1 MKLRLLYGNT
11 NRRVSNN
18 LLVKYLK
25 PASKR
30 YLFSE
35 KELSLMSNSNSTTVS
50 VADNVT
56 ELVTFNI
63 PDKALFFDEAKRD
76 EVHALTPDQQI
87 LWAKT
92 KMDALRSLAVTA
104 AESVE
109 HANNDVAAFCIAL
122 NEVLSGEAWAILGYD
137 TPEACVKEE
146 LSLEHLGKIRQARG
160 EVSQILK
167 SVGGFSN
174 RVIATVLGV
183 THGTIN
189 NDFKKMKSVQ
199 VDNDY
204 PPEQSTSDFSSA
216 VQLRHNVAAVHSTS
230 ASTRQSSFG
239 HGDQKSLSLDGKSY
253 ADKRDDVV
261 KMRDFL
267 EFSYWKVLQGKSLRE
282 IEQITGTAYVTVK
295 NTLDLSGA
303 SEFFHEC
310 VTRLFVRARRLELSD
325 QVFTRAAIALQ
336 LQITLHGLGF
346 LTSAQGWLAGD
357 CHEHFVSGSSQK
369 LRTPIFCMLDPVSVK
384 AWAASEGQMSRDPLR
399 MNDDERSLTTV
410 SEIAQLLG
418 QQQSNVS
425 YHLDHW
431 KAALIQNESVDQL
444 NAFLEKKKK
453 QHSVSESDTPEDTHA
468 PAASPAGGVSEERAA
483 VDALDVADDWQI
495 LLRSDWNN
503 MSLAERMRVLYTQH
517 KRVTPMNLREA
528 LDSYSRCAFYLMESD
543 SQLSKSE
550 CVMIVDNAVHSSRVL
565 EQVFEL
571 IAMVSEFR
579 GSLSETKKQDA
590 VRVLDDLVAAAS
602 RVRDCLTATSDDVLF
617 GMSADEYKRELDE
630 QRELDDINDL
640 MRNDWI

>member
-1 MKLRLLYGNT
+1 
-11 NRRVSNN
+11 
-18 LLVKYLK
+18 
-25 PASKR
+25 
-30 YLFSE
+30 
-35 KELSLMSNSNSTTVS
+35 MSNSNSTTVS

-76 EVHALTPDQQI
+76 EVRALTPDQQI

-137 TPEACVKEE
+137 TPEACIKEE
-146 LSLEHLGKIRQARG
+146 LSLEQLGKIRQARG

-183 THGTIN
+183 NEKTVRNDAKNAVQLRN
-189 NDFKKMKSVQ
+189 NSAVVHSNSSSSAVQ
-199 VDNDY
+199 VRNY
-204 PPEQSTSDFSSA
+204 SAVEQSTSYPSNSFSASSA
-216 VQLRHNVAAVHSTS
+216 A
-230 ASTRQSSFG
+230 SFG
-239 HGDQKSLSLDGKSY
+239 HGDQKSLSLDGKY
-253 ADKRDDVV
+253 RADKRDDVA

-282 IEQITGTAYVTVK
+282 IEQITSTPFNTVK
-295 NTLDLSGA
+295 STLDLSGVGD
-303 SEFFHEC
+303 FFHEQ
-310 VTRLFVRARRLELSD
+310 VTRLFVKARRLELSD

-336 LQITLHGLGF
+336 LQITVHGFEF
-346 LTSAQGWLAGD
+346 LTSSQGWINGD
-357 CHEHFVSGSSQK
+357 NHEHFVRGSSQK

-384 AWAASEGQMSRDPLR
+384 AWVASEGQVSRDPLR
-399 MNDDERSLTTV
+399 VNDDERSLTTV

-431 KAALIQNESVDQL
+431 KAALVQNESIDQL
-444 NAFLEKKKK
+444 NAFLEKKK
-453 QHSVSESDTPEDTHA
+453 QQSTTTSQSQDIDNA
-468 PAASPAGGVSEERAA
+468 PAGGVSEERAA
-483 VDALDVADDWQI
+483 VDVLDVADDWQI
-495 LLRSDWNN
+495 LLRAEWNS
-503 MSLAERMRVLYTQH
+503 MSLAQRMRVLYTQH

-528 LDSYSRCAFYLMESD
+528 LDSYARCAFYLLDSD
-543 SQLSKSE
+543 TELSKSE
-550 CVMIVDNAVHSSRVL
+550 CVMIVDNAAHSSHVL
-565 EQVFEL
+565 GQVFEL
-571 IAMVSEFR
+571 IAMTSEFR
-579 GSLSETKKQDA
+579 HCLSQAKEQDT
-590 VRVLDDLVAAAS
+590 VQVLDDLVAAVS
-602 RVRDCLTATSDDVLF
+602 RVRDCLTAKSDDGLSF
-617 GMSADEYKRELDE
+617 GMSADEYKHELDE

>member
-1 MKLRLLYGNT
+1 M
-11 NRRVSNN
+11 NN
-18 LLVKYLK
+18 
-25 PASKR
+25 
-30 YLFSE
+30 F
-35 KELSLMSNSNSTTVS
+35 NGTTVS

-76 EVHALTPDQQI
+76 EVRALTPDQQI

-137 TPEACVKEE
+137 TPEACIKEE
-146 LSLEHLGKIRQARG
+146 LSLEQLGKIRQARG

-183 THGTIN
+183 NEKTVR
-189 NDFKKMKSVQ
+189 NDAK
-199 VDNDY
+199 N
-204 PPEQSTSDFSSA
+204 A
-216 VQLRHNVAAVHSTS
+216 VQLRNNSAAVHSTS
-230 ASTRQSSFG
+230 ASARQSSFG

-282 IEQITGTAYVTVK
+282 IEQITSTPFNTVK
-295 NTLDLSGA
+295 STLDLSGVGD
-303 SEFFHEC
+303 FFHEC

-357 CHEHFVSGSSQK
+357 CHEHFVRGSSQK

-431 KAALIQNESVDQL
+431 KAALIRNESVDQL

>member
-1 MKLRLLYGNT
+1 M
-11 NRRVSNN
+11 NN
-18 LLVKYLK
+18 
-25 PASKR
+25 
-30 YLFSE
+30 F
-35 KELSLMSNSNSTTVS
+35 NGTTVS

-76 EVHALTPDQQI
+76 EVRALTPDQQI

-137 TPEACVKEE
+137 TPEACIKEE
-146 LSLEHLGKIRQARG
+146 LSLEQLGKIRQARG

-183 THGTIN
+183 AETTIRRDTKN
-189 NDFKKMKSVQ
+189 
-199 VDNDY
+199 
-204 PPEQSTSDFSSA
+204 PP

-230 ASTRQSSFG
+230 ASAGQSSFG
-239 HGDQKSLSLDGKSY
+239 HDDQKSLSLDGKAY
-253 ADKRDDVV
+253 ADKRDDVA

-282 IEQITGTAYVTVK
+282 IEQITSTPFNTVK
-295 NTLDLSGA
+295 STLDLSGVGD
-303 SEFFHEC
+303 FFHEQ
-310 VTRLFVRARRLELSD
+310 VTRLFVKARRLELSD

-336 LQITLHGLGF
+336 LQITVHGFEF
-346 LTSAQGWLAGD
+346 LTSSQGWINGD
-357 CHEHFVSGSSQK
+357 NHEHFVRGSSQK

-384 AWAASEGQMSRDPLR
+384 AWVASEGQVSRDPLR
-399 MNDDERSLTTV
+399 VNDDERSLTTV

-431 KAALIQNESVDQL
+431 KAALVQNESIDQL
-444 NAFLEKKKK
+444 NAFLEKKK
-453 QHSVSESDTPEDTHA
+453 QQSTTTSQSQDIDNA
-468 PAASPAGGVSEERAA
+468 PAGGVSEERAA
-483 VDALDVADDWQI
+483 VDVLDVADDWQI
-495 LLRSDWNN
+495 LLRAEWNS
-503 MSLAERMRVLYTQH
+503 MSLAQRMRVLYTQH

-528 LDSYSRCAFYLMESD
+528 LDSYARCAFYLLDSD
-543 SQLSKSE
+543 TELSKSE
-550 CVMIVDNAVHSSRVL
+550 CVMIVDNAAHSSHVL
-565 EQVFEL
+565 GQVFEL
-571 IAMVSEFR
+571 IAMTSEFR
-579 GSLSETKKQDA
+579 HCLSQAKEQDT
-590 VRVLDDLVAAAS
+590 VQVLDDLVAAVS
-602 RVRDCLTATSDDVLF
+602 RVRDCLTAKSDDGLSF
-617 GMSADEYKRELDE
+617 GMSADEYKHELDE

>member
-1 MKLRLLYGNT
+1 M
-11 NRRVSNN
+11 NN
-18 LLVKYLK
+18 
-25 PASKR
+25 
-30 YLFSE
+30 F
-35 KELSLMSNSNSTTVS
+35 NGTTVS

-204 PPEQSTSDFSSA
+204 PP
-216 VQLRHNVAAVHSTS
+216 VQLRHYVAAVHSTS
-230 ASTRQSSFG
+230 ASAGQSSFG
-239 HGDQKSLSLDGKSY
+239 HDDQKSLSLDGKAY
-253 ADKRDDVV
+253 ADKRDDVA

-282 IEQITGTAYVTVK
+282 IEQITSTPFNTVK
-295 NTLDLSGA
+295 STLDLSGVGD
-303 SEFFHEC
+303 FFHEQ
-310 VTRLFVRARRLELSD
+310 VTRLFVKARRLELSD

-336 LQITLHGLGF
+336 LQITVHGFEF
-346 LTSAQGWLAGD
+346 LTSSQGWINGD
-357 CHEHFVSGSSQK
+357 NHEHFVRGSSQK

-384 AWAASEGQMSRDPLR
+384 AWVASEGQVSRDPLR
-399 MNDDERSLTTV
+399 VNDDERSLTTV

-431 KAALIQNESVDQL
+431 KAALVQNESIDQL
-444 NAFLEKKKK
+444 NAFLEKKK